1 MFAPLNEHRF
11 SFVPAYLFPLAI
23 AVFPP
28 LLFAATYPLTYAEV
42 PKTDNKVIFLSSTI
56 DYPPMSC
63 IGSLGLMFGSILLL
77 ICSFLIFMRNK
88 KLVSSGDMRSRKLNK
103 VALALAV
110 ISAVG
115 CSGVAAF
122 QQHLYIIVH
131 LVFAGMF
138 FIFGVAY
145 INVVAHMERWRDEH
159 TLSCKIRRV
168 IAIMS
173 IIVGASGERALRFVS
188 LALLLII
195 HAGIAAVQVMNYKLG
210 HEYKN
215 LISQVG
221 AGVEIFVF
229 LSLLAFFSTFVF
241 EFKTISLDFQITRR
255 RESSSGQSDTA
266 ANSASSSHS
275 DFSNRR

>member
-1 MFAPLNEHRF
+1 MSIRTFAPLNEHRF

-77 ICSFLIFMRNK
+77 VCSFLIFMRNK
-88 KLVSSGDMRSRKLNK
+88 KLVSSGDMRSRKLNR
-103 VALALAV
+103 VSLALAI

-122 QQHLYIIVH
+122 QQHLYIIIH
-131 LVFAGMF
+131 LVFAAMF

-145 INVVAHMERWRDEH
+145 INVVAHMERFRDENS
-159 TLSCKIRRV
+159 LARKIRRV
-168 IAIMS
+168 IAILS
-173 IIVGASGERALRFVS
+173 IIVGASGKHRPRLHRTRALLNFTQ
-188 LALLLII
+188 ALLL
-195 HAGIAAVQVMNYKLG
+195 
-210 HEYKN
+210 
-215 LISQVG
+215 
-221 AGVEIFVF
+221 
-229 LSLLAFFSTFVF
+229 
-241 EFKTISLDFQITRR
+241 FKS
-255 RESSSGQSDTA
+255 
-266 ANSASSSHS
+266 
-275 DFSNRR
+275 